1 MFMMRKLSI
10 AVLSLLPMLSWGACA
25 QEPAATPRQSRSGQD
40 PVPSDGQTTVPS
52 DFVRYVKVGNGGHLD
67 TAITTYE
74 KDGVKVIFYGAVHI
88 ADANCYHELND
99 RFTTCE
105 ALLYELVGPENYR
118 PTKDR
123 EGGGSFI
130 SILQNGMKKALE
142 MSFQLDVID
151 YQVDNFVH
159 ADMTPQEF
167 QSSMAANGESLLSIM
182 WDMMKGGM
190 DMQRE
195 QAERD
200 EGKKPEKFDLVKAFQ
215 TGEGRHLMRT
225 TFAQQLEQMEM
236 LTAGGDGS
244 TLLEGRNEKCIK
256 VLKREIKNGKKRLG
270 IYYGAAHLPHME
282 MRLVNDLGFKKVAH
296 EWLVAWDCKKRPDPK
311 FDRVLNKQRR
321 LSKKQMAVLAKAAR
335 DHRRAVHP
343 DTVPTPRE
351 LFAME
356 RDGNKAYAGALVDP
370 WGSDYVLRKRKRGL
384 RWEAVSYGQDQK
396 PDTEDDI
403 IVVEPRLGG
412 L

>member
-1 MFMMRKLSI
+1 MFMMRTLSI

-25 QEPAATPRQSRSGQD
+25 QEPTTTTKQAPKGQD
-40 PVPSDGQTTVPS
+40 PVPSDGQTEVPS
-52 DFVRYVKVGNGGHLD
+52 DFVRYVKVGKGGHLD

-74 KDGVKVIFYGAVHI
+74 KDGVTVIFYGAVHI

-99 RFTTCE
+99 RFTTCD

-182 WDMMKGGM
+182 WGMMKGGM
-190 DMQRE
+190 EMQRD

-200 EGKKPEKFDLVKAFQ
+200 AGKKPAEFDLVRAFQ

-236 LTAGGDGS
+236 LTAGGEGS

-311 FDRVLNKQRR
+311 FDRALNKQRR
-321 LSKKQMAVLAKAAR
+321 LCKKQMALLAKAAR
-335 DHRRAVHP
+335 DHRRAARP
-343 DTVPTPRE
+343 AQIPTPRE
-351 LFAME
+351 LFAIE

-370 WGSDYVLRKRKRGL
+370 WGNDYVLRKRKRGS
-384 RWEAVSYGQDQK
+384 RWEAVSYGQDKK